1 MQEKKV
7 PAAEPADW
15 ERALEG
21 LEFPAAK
28 VAILRHVEDTGGLDH
43 EVIEVLGRL
52 PKHEYTTL
60 DELTEDARGLY
71 IQDGFDAANLP
82 V

>member
-1 MQEKKV
+1 MREKKA

-21 LEFPAAK
+21 IEFPAAK
-28 VAILRHVEDTGGLDH
+28 VAILRHVEDTGGLDY
-43 EVIEVLGRL
+43 EVIEVLSRL
-52 PKHEYTTL
+52 PRPEYTTL
-60 DELTEDARGLY
+60 DELTGDARGLY
-71 IQDGFDAANLP
+71 VQDGFDAANLP